1 MDQFRSLIPRMD
13 KLIEMHGRLG
23 TNPEMI
29 RKYAGY
35 RNVIHRQLELLP
47 SNTFIMPIHVINN
60 IFEQSSKMTVY
71 LATKAKEMISSNP
84 DLSSSSQQQ
93 FSQQKPRLSAEEI
106 LKKKFGSTSSE
117 IQPITTTDTFQQEPD
132 YFLLQY
138 EIDALAQEGHSL
150 SLRKTE
156 EGDFVI
162 ANIAQKEVSFKVPP
176 DYPSTSPFKV
186 VSDMADID
194 LHVLAPITL
203 ATTFRLFLSSL
214 ANKA

>member
-47 SNTFIMPIHVINN
+47 SNTFIMPINVINN

-84 DLSSSSQQQ
+84 DLSSSSQQV
-93 FSQQKPRLSAEEI
+93 SQQSKPRLSAEEI

-117 IQPITTTDTFQQEPD
+117 MMPATGTDTFKQEPD
-132 YFLLQY
+132 YILLQY
-138 EIDALAQEGHSL
+138 EIEALAREGHSL
-150 SLRKTE
+150 SLRKTV

-162 ANIAQKEVSFKVPP
+162 AHIAQKEVSFKVPP
-176 DYPSTSPFKV
+176 DYPSTTPF
-186 VSDMADID
+186 VSDRADID
-194 LHVLAPITL
+194 LHVLAPVTL
-203 ATTFRLFLSSL
+203 STTFRLFLNSL